1 MGQPTCSAQ
10 TLHKQPGLWKSWVE
24 ILCKILW
31 SLLENVCL
39 SLEPCNE
46 QPFYLKKLLLMRK
59 MLQMEGAEEGMLR
72 KKH

>member
-1 MGQPTCSAQ
+1 
-10 TLHKQPGLWKSWVE
+10 VE